1 MSNVRPFTRMAT
13 KVVNRMSINRRLLS
27 AEERACSLRRFRVA
41 CRFRPLSVASA
52 RELQPRHRSPFL
64 AGSRKRSYRSC
75 AGTGRKYAVKTT
87 LAKFEA
93 ARRWQLSPVAPGNA
107 QKPRSVQLTHVPNP
121 AIELTRSGR
130 ARSAVISFSAKPALP
145 PRAAHGER

>member
-1 MSNVRPFTRMAT
+1 
-13 KVVNRMSINRRLLS
+13 MSISRRVLS
-27 AEERACSLRRFRVA
+27 AEERSRPLRRSRVG
-41 CRFRPLSVASA
+41 CRLHSPSSTSV
-52 RELQPRHRSPFL
+52 RELQPRHRPPFP

-75 AGTGRKYAVKTT
+75 AGTGRKYAVKAT

-93 ARRWQLSPVAPGNA
+93 ARRWRLSPVAPGNA

-130 ARSAVISFSAKPALP
+130 ARLAVISFSAKPALP